1 MSLGLRRRNIGKTA
15 LALPFL
21 ASMAGAGRSAWAAE
35 PSVLRVSPNADLAIL
50 DPHVTAATT
59 TLTHGLLIYDV
70 LYALDETL
78 TPQPQMIGQ
87 DEVSAD
93 KLTWQFAL
101 RPGLK
106 FHDGSPVTTRDVIA
120 SVKRWMPHD
129 AMGRVLSTTIVE
141 MEPVDQRIFRIR
153 LKEPFPHMR
162 FTLAN
167 SSSAVPVIMREKEAL
182 TDTYTPIRETIGSGP
197 FRFVRNDWVVGS
209 RVVYE
214 RNPDYVPRDEP
225 PNGLAGGKKVNL
237 DRVEFRI
244 IPDASTKSNA
254 LRLGEIDFIDQLS
267 YNQAGVLARAPG
279 VTVGSISPINSQG
292 YIRFNALYPPFNNLK
307 ARQAVALTVNQ
318 ADYMTAAV
326 DKAEWWRTCYSYFI
340 CGTQNGIETGSDA
353 YRKPD
358 LARAKQLLAESG
370 YNGEKV
376 VLLSSHDLDYIG
388 ALIDVAAYNLRELGI
403 NLDVA
408 ESDWGTLMTRRTNK
422 NAPTSGGW
430 NLFVTTTPGSSLFSP
445 LINPV
450 TDQTCGGGNYVGWP
464 CDAKSEELRAAYI
477 RADDPAKQRSLLEA
491 IHTQLWETLP
501 SALLGQYTQIY
512 GWRNNVH
519 DIPRTPSSSLP
530 FWGVRKT

>member
-1 MSLGLRRRNIGKTA
+1 MDRAIGRRSFGKKA
-15 LALPFL
+15 LAVPLL
-21 ASMAGAGRSAWAAE
+21 ASTAGLGRTARAAE
-35 PSVLRVSPNADLAIL
+35 PSVLRVAPNADLAIL

-78 TPQPQMIGQ
+78 TPQPQMIGH

-93 KLTWQFAL
+93 ELTWQFAL

-106 FHDGSPVTTRDVIA
+106 FHDGTAVTTRDVIA
-120 SVKRWMPHD
+120 SIKRWMPRD
-129 AMGRVLSTTIVE
+129 AMGRVLASTAVAI
-141 MEPVDQRIFRIR
+141 EPVDERVFRIR
-153 LKEPFPHMR
+153 LKEPFPFMR

-182 TDTYTPIRETIGSGP
+182 TDSYTPIRETIGSGP
-197 FRFVRNDWVVGS
+197 FRFVRSEWLAGA

-214 RNPDYVPRDEP
+214 RNPDYVPREEP

-254 LRLGEIDFIDQLS
+254 LRVGEIDFIDQLS
-267 YNQAGVLARAPG
+267 YNQAGLLARAAG
-279 VTVGSISPINSQG
+279 VTVGAISPINSQG
-292 YIRFNALYPPFNNLK
+292 YIRFNALHPPFDKLK

-318 ADYMTAAV
+318 ADYMAAGIG
-326 DKAEWWRTCYSYFI
+326 KPEWWRTCYSYFI

-358 LARAKQLLAESG
+358 IARARQLLAESG

-403 NLDVA
+403 NIDVA

-422 NAPTSGGW
+422 NNPSSGGW

-477 RADDPAKQRSLLEA
+477 RAKDQATQRSLLEA
-491 IHTQLWETLP
+491 IHVRLWETLP
-501 SALLGQYTQIY
+501 SALIGQYTQIY

-519 DIPRTPSSSLP
+519 DMPRTPSSSLP
-530 FWGVRKT
+530 FWGVRKS